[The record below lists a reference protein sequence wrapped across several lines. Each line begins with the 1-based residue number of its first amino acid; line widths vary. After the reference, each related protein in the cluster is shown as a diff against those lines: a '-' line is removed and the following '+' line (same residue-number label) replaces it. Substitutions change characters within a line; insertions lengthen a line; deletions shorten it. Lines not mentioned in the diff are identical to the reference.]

1 MNETCNVVTIRAD
14 DDELLQV
21 LTYHLGN
28 DVFAINV
35 SQVKEVLR
43 YKIIASINDT
53 PEYVKGIINLR
64 TKKIKIINVHSLFG
78 LVPEDITINTRIIII
93 EADGPYFG
101 IVVDNIAD
109 VVYIYPSNIHAE
121 YNWAA
126 KTDSKFNQGVFY
138 NNNRLIR
145 LVDYSRLLSEDS

>member
-64 TKKIKIINVHSLFG
+64 TKEITIINVHSLFG
-78 LVPEDITINTRIIII
+78 LVPEDITINTRIIIV

-109 VVYIYPSNIHAE
+109 VVYLTHLIFMQNIIGLQKQIV
-121 YNWAA
+121 N
-126 KTDSKFNQGVFY
+126 
-138 NNNRLIR
+138 LIK
-145 LVDYSRLLSEDS
+145 VYFIIITGLLGWLTIVGC

>member
-64 TKKIKIINVHSLFG
+64 TKEIKIINVHSLFG

-93 EADGPYFG
+93 EADGH
-101 IVVDNIAD
+101 I
-109 VVYIYPSNIHAE
+109 
-121 YNWAA
+121 
-126 KTDSKFNQGVFY
+126 
-138 NNNRLIR
+138 
-145 LVDYSRLLSEDS
+145 LVLW